1 MKPTRRGFVGLV
13 GGVVGAAVAG
23 VKLTPAEAGVVK
35 GAAKELHTIAPTF
48 KIDTRTGP
56 PWAVGDVVKRIQ
68 DGEMFYIRHAE
79 PARVRNNT
87 IFGMRGTGINVIER
101 EAAAPPPCTSTS
113 PSSSGSRARPRSSAS
128 CSARATTAARPNA
141 ASTPRCPW
149 TRSAHAPI
157 S

>member
-56 PWAVGDVVKRIQ
+56 PWAVGDVVKKVDSGQ
-68 DGEMFYIRHAE
+68 MFFIREAQL
-79 PARVRNNT
+79 ARVRNNT
-87 IFGMRGTGINVIER
+87 IFGTRGTGINVIER
-101 EAAAPPPCTSTS
+101 EAEP
-113 PSSSGSRARPRSSAS
+113 GSRVYKQGGMPGLVLVPFMSPESGQVIPLHLIRDGEIVRIG
-128 CSARATTAARPNA
+128 RAYNEAGTKP
-141 ASTPRCPW
+141 
-149 TRSAHAPI
+149 
-157 S
+157 